1 MPVERAKL
9 ENLFCLYSVK
19 AVNVRVEGFE
29 NPAESKKSKHFAP
42 P

>member
-1 MPVERAKL
+1 MPVEMATL
-9 ENLFCLYSVK
+9 GNLFCLYSVK

-29 NPAESKKSKHFAP
+29 NPAESKKSEHFAP